1 MEKEIRIRFHKKMLK
16 HINLFFSAG
25 KGRQTNDMNN
35 RIREDI
41 LLLLLHPPEDYII
54 DNEFGKQWQTLSTKW
69 NTFVKSLCKEEYD
82 DIKINKVA
90 NRKRFDL
97 EIDYLKN
104 NQSIY
109 KVLGEFKHN
118 VKTISKL
125 PQYFSASESKRYIP
139 VSYADY
145 FYENYLG
152 NICQLANIEKVNK
165 QTYLKHIYQH
175 DHNVN
180 EFFQKLREFENTI
193 EHEKKKIVHESIKTY
208 LETYA
213 QQLDIESLKKDLY
226 EQQNKTFILWDCH
239 NFHVDKIEAD
249 ELELEKIEKIK
260 GNNTIVVTSKSGT
273 KHHMLLRWRNHLG
286 ILFPAWQISL
296 QR

>member
-1 MEKEIRIRFHKKMLK
+1 MLK
-16 HINLFFSAG
+16 NITLFFSAG

-41 LLLLLHPPEDYII
+41 LLLLLNPPENYII
-54 DNEFGKQWQTLSTKW
+54 DNEYGTQWQSMSMKW
-69 NTFVKSLCKEEYD
+69 NTFIKSLCNEHYD
-82 DIKINKVA
+82 DVRISKVA
-90 NRKRFDL
+90 NRKKFDL

-118 VKTISKL
+118 VKSINKL
-125 PQYFSASESKRYIP
+125 PQYYSASENKRYIP
-139 VSYADY
+139 ISYADY
-145 FYENYLG
+145 FYEHYLEQ
-152 NICQLANIEKVNK
+152 ICQLAKIDRINK
-165 QTYLKHIYQH
+165 ETYLKHIYQH
-175 DHNVN
+175 DHNVDS
-180 EFFQKLREFENTI
+180 FFQKLREVESSI
-193 EHEKKKIVHESIKTY
+193 EKEKKKLVHESIKTY

-213 QQLDIESLKKDLY
+213 NQLSIESLRNDIY
-226 EQQNKTFILWDCH
+226 EQRNKTFILWDC
-239 NFHVDKIEAD
+239 NEFHMDRIEPD
-249 ELELEKIEKIK
+249 ELELETIEKIK
-260 GNNTIVVTSKSGT
+260 GNNTIIVTSKAGT